1 MRAEAKTLFNGANS
15 PASLVQVQN
24 SHPMLLARGNIMRL
38 SCGRRTPHLAPLNE
52 PGVRR
57 RIFSRAK
64 ITAFLQ
70 QGSIIAQADVN
81 IVRSRF
87 QDGRRMKLGRYTLLA
102 ALNSFFVQL
111 PNLIRT
117 TTFRW
122 TAGAFAVCIVLFSGF
137 VYWEAADY
145 MLAKTDAALT
155 EECLAIAGDSP
166 DRQLNAIDD
175 RLSQDPRHIKLAGLF
190 GPDGHRIAGNL
201 ESLPPGLKI
210 DAPVQSAAAIR
221 IDQKGAEK
229 MTVRA
234 IARSLPNGNLLVIAG
249 NIDELTQLA
258 EVVARALLLGL
269 PLALGLS
276 LVIGMVLSVRAQRR
290 VDEFNTLVRSIV
302 AGDLRQRLLTGG
314 LDHPFDKLA
323 ETANRMLDEIEA
335 LVQEMAGVGNEIA
348 HDLRTPLTRVRLALE
363 RGRANAETLE
373 ELRAVTDRAIG
384 GVDQA
389 LTIITTLLRIAE
401 IEYGSRL
408 GGLENVALA
417 DLVREVGDLY
427 EPIAEDKHI
436 TLRVVSRED
445 ATVRGD
451 RGLLLEA
458 VANLVDNA
466 LKFTPAGGYVELALV
481 HGKNES
487 IVRVTDSGPGIRENE
502 REAVTRRF
510 YRCDQSRTT
519 FGFGLGLSLVSA
531 IVKLHG
537 FRLTIAAGPGCVA
550 EIACALPSV

>member
-1 MRAEAKTLFNGANS
+1 
-15 PASLVQVQN
+15 
-24 SHPMLLARGNIMRL
+24 
-38 SCGRRTPHLAPLNE
+38 
-52 PGVRR
+52 
-57 RIFSRAK
+57 
-64 ITAFLQ
+64 
-70 QGSIIAQADVN
+70 
-81 IVRSRF
+81 
-87 QDGRRMKLGRYTLLA
+87 MKLAQYRAFAGMD
-102 ALNSFFVQL
+102 SFSVQL
-111 PNLIRT
+111 PDVIRT

-122 TAGAFAVCIVLFSGF
+122 TASAFAACIVLFSAF

-175 RLSQDPRHIKLAGLF
+175 RLKQDPRHIKLAGLF
-190 GPDGHRIAGNL
+190 RPDGHRIAGNL
-201 ESLPPGLKI
+201 ESLPHGLEI

-221 IDQKGAEK
+221 IDQNGTEE

-234 IARSLPNGNLLVIAG
+234 VARRLPNDNVLVIAG

-276 LVIGMVLSVRAQRR
+276 VLIGMVLSARAQKR
-290 VDEFNTLVRSIV
+290 VEEFNTLVRCIV
-302 AGDLRQRLLTGG
+302 AGDLRQRLPTQG

-323 ETANRMLDEIEA
+323 ETANRMLEEIET

-363 RGRANAETLE
+363 RGRANARTLE
-373 ELRAVTDRAIG
+373 ELQAVADRAIG
-384 GVDQA
+384 GVDQS
-389 LTIITTLLRIAE
+389 LTIITKLLRIAE
-401 IEYGSRL
+401 IEYDSRL
-408 GGLENVALA
+408 SGFDNVALA

-427 EPIAEDKHI
+427 EPIAEDRHV
-436 TLRVVSRED
+436 TLHVASEND

-451 RGLLLEA
+451 RYLLLEA

-466 LKFTPAGGYVELALV
+466 LKFTPAGGHVELALV
-481 HGKNES
+481 RRKNEN
-487 IVRVTDSGPGIRENE
+487 IIRVSDSGPGIRENE
-502 REAVTRRF
+502 QEAVTRRF
-510 YRCDQSRTT
+510 YRSDKSRTT
-519 FGFGLGLSLVSA
+519 FGSGLGLSLVSA

-537 FRLTIAAGPGCVA
+537 FRLTLTSGPGCVA
-550 EIACALPSV
+550 EIACAVPSV

>member
-1 MRAEAKTLFNGANS
+1 
-15 PASLVQVQN
+15 
-24 SHPMLLARGNIMRL
+24 
-38 SCGRRTPHLAPLNE
+38 
-52 PGVRR
+52 
-57 RIFSRAK
+57 
-64 ITAFLQ
+64 
-70 QGSIIAQADVN
+70 
-81 IVRSRF
+81 
-87 QDGRRMKLGRYTLLA
+87 MKLAQYIAFAGMD
-102 ALNSFFVQL
+102 SFSVQL
-111 PNLIRT
+111 PDVIRT

-122 TAGAFAVCIVLFSGF
+122 TASAFAVCIVLFSAF

-175 RLSQDPRHIKLAGLF
+175 RLRQDPRHIKLAGLF
-190 GPDGHRIAGNL
+190 RPDGHRIAGNL
-201 ESLPPGLKI
+201 ESVPHGLKI
-210 DAPVQSAAAIR
+210 DTPVQSAAAIR
-221 IDQKGAEK
+221 IDQNGPEE

-234 IARSLPNGNLLVIAG
+234 VARTLPNDNVLVVAG

-276 LVIGMVLSVRAQRR
+276 VLIGMVLSVRAQKR
-290 VDEFNTLVRSIV
+290 VEEFNTLVRCIV
-302 AGDLRQRLLTGG
+302 AGDLRQRLPTQG

-363 RGRANAETLE
+363 RGRANARTVE
-373 ELRAVTDRAIG
+373 ELQTVADRAIG
-384 GVDQA
+384 GLDQA

-401 IEYGSRL
+401 IEYGGRL

-436 TLRVVSRED
+436 TLHVVSADD

-451 RGLLLEA
+451 RGLLVEA

-466 LKFTPAGGYVELALV
+466 LKFTPAGGHIELALV

-487 IVRVTDSGPGIRENE
+487 IVRVSDSGPGIRENE
-502 REAVTRRF
+502 RESVTRRF
-510 YRCDQSRTT
+510 YRSDNSRTT
-519 FGFGLGLSLVSA
+519 LGFGLGLSLVSA
-531 IVKLHG
+531 IAKLHG
-537 FRLTIAAGPGCVA
+537 FRLTISGGPGCVA
-550 EIACALPSV
+550 EIACALPSA

>member
-1 MRAEAKTLFNGANS
+1 
-15 PASLVQVQN
+15 
-24 SHPMLLARGNIMRL
+24 MLLARGNIMRL
-38 SCGRRTPHLAPLNE
+38 SYGRRTPHLAPLNE

-70 QGSIIAQADVN
+70 HGSIIAQADVN

-87 QDGRRMKLGRYTLLA
+87 QDGRRMKLGRYRLLA
-102 ALNSFFVQL
+102 PLNSFFVQL
-111 PNLIRT
+111 PDLIRT

-145 MLAKTDAALT
+145 ILAKTDSALT
-155 EECLAIAGDSP
+155 EKCLAIAGDSP

-190 GPDGHRIAGNL
+190 GSDGHRIAGNL
-201 ESLPPGLKI
+201 DSLPPGLRI
-210 DAPVQSAAAIR
+210 DSSVQSAAAVR
-221 IDQKGAEK
+221 IDQNGAEK

-234 IARSLPNGNLLVIAG
+234 IARSLPNGNVLVIAG
-249 NIDELTQLA
+249 NIDELTHLA
-258 EVVARALLLGL
+258 EIVARALLLGF
-269 PLALGLS
+269 PVALGLS

-302 AGDLRQRLLTGG
+302 AGDLRQRLPTED

-323 ETANRMLDEIEA
+323 ETANRMLDEIEG

-373 ELRAVTDRAIG
+373 ELRTVTDRAIG

-401 IEYGSRL
+401 IEHGGRL

-436 TLRVVSRED
+436 TLRVASGDDV
-445 ATVRGD
+445 TVRGD

-481 HGKNES
+481 QGKNES

-510 YRCDQSRTT
+510 YRCDKSRTT
-519 FGFGLGLSLVSA
+519 LGFGLGLSLVSA

-537 FRLTIAAGPGCVA
+537 FRLRIVAGPGCVA
-550 EIACALPSV
+550 EIACALHSI